1 MAGIEDLIEVYRG
14 ENLID
19 ILKNK
24 IVNPLDK
31 WNVLSKAK
39 EGRFVTTA
47 LNYAKDYAKKFPNVI
62 KSAKIKPQAIKIG
75 EKLFNKAH
83 FLQQD
88 YGAVV
93 GTDWYKKNY
102 GTLQIASRPTV
113 EKLKVNVLETLL
125 SNAKSLTPLAIKGL
139 QLLASLPAQAVLM
152 TLSPTKMGNGELRPE
167 DLEKLN
173 IDETN
178 YKLEQLIKDKED
190 TEKKDT
196 EKEDTEK
203 EEMAQ
208 GGVASMFRK
217 KLEDG
222 DLSPEIISQIES
234 YAATGL
240 DAPTIS
246 SLVGVSETQVNNVL
260 MSGSTSEVMPVEGD
274 EEIVETAEVTEEADP
289 LLNLFQQNDSLNNDQ
304 AITTLFAKEEPQG
317 IMAAKGGRIRFQGGG
332 RDGGYT
338 GPNMADIAGPVTS
351 SFTDDDDNR
360 QTYGATTQYSNFAE
374 YEDEKF
380 GYDDTNPL
388 QNLRPQQIKT
398 LEILDKYDSKIN
410 PKFKDK
416 WNDIKSAYTLG
427 NKVMNATTGVLGA
440 ISAISAVVGA
450 ISKEKAFN
458 EQLEKDIQTLKDMDI
473 ADFNPTVDTPIQ
485 TLEQLQVD
493 KLNSRINKND
503 KDEPDGIQPYIAPI
517 TLEVDTEFA
526 QGQGLGVNMRSALDK
541 IRANQARRN
550 GSVATGNIQ
559 DNQIMM
565 ANRGGLAGLFRVKNQ

>member
-1 MAGIEDLIEVYRG
+1 MNGI
-14 ENLID
+14 
-19 ILKNK
+19 KN
-24 IVNPLDK
+24 
-31 WNVLSKAK
+31 
-39 EGRFVTTA
+39 F
-47 LNYAKDYAKKFPNVI
+47 
-62 KSAKIKPQAIKIG
+62 
-75 EKLFNKAH
+75 
-83 FLQQD
+83 
-88 YGAVV
+88 
-93 GTDWYKKNY
+93 
-102 GTLQIASRPTV
+102 
-113 EKLKVNVLETLL
+113 
-125 SNAKSLTPLAIKGL
+125 
-139 QLLASLPAQAVLM
+139 
-152 TLSPTKMGNGELRPE
+152 
-167 DLEKLN
+167 
-173 IDETN
+173 
-178 YKLEQLIKDKED
+178 
-190 TEKKDT
+190 
-196 EKEDTEK
+196 
-203 EEMAQ
+203 
-208 GGVASMFRK
+208 FRK

-222 DLSPEIISQIES
+222 DLSPDQIAQIES

-240 DAPTIS
+240 DASTIS

-304 AITTLFAKEEPQG
+304 AITTLFAQQEPQG
-317 IMAAKGGRIRFQGGG
+317 IMAAKGGRIGFQGGG
-332 RDGGYT
+332 RDAGAGSGFGD
-338 GPNMADIAGPVTS
+338 GPSSSGDNDRPNIAEVSGPVTS

-374 YEDEKF
+374 YKDEKF
-380 GYDDTNPL
+380 GYDDTDPL
-388 QNLRPQQIKT
+388 RNLRPQQIKT
-398 LEILDKYDSKIN
+398 LEILDKYDNKIN
-410 PKFKDK
+410 PTFKDK
-416 WNDIKSAYTLG
+416 WNDIKNAYTLG

-458 EQLEKDIQTLKDMDI
+458 KQLEKDIQTLKDMDI

-503 KDEPDGIQPYIAPI
+503 NDEPDGIQPYIAPI
-517 TLEVDTEFA
+517 TLEVDTDFA

-541 IRANQARRN
+541 IRANQARRS

>member
-1 MAGIEDLIEVYRG
+1 MDGIR
-14 ENLID
+14 NL
-19 ILKNK
+19 
-24 IVNPLDK
+24 
-31 WNVLSKAK
+31 
-39 EGRFVTTA
+39 
-47 LNYAKDYAKKFPNVI
+47 
-62 KSAKIKPQAIKIG
+62 
-75 EKLFNKAH
+75 
-83 FLQQD
+83 
-88 YGAVV
+88 
-93 GTDWYKKNY
+93 
-102 GTLQIASRPTV
+102 
-113 EKLKVNVLETLL
+113 
-125 SNAKSLTPLAIKGL
+125 
-139 QLLASLPAQAVLM
+139 
-152 TLSPTKMGNGELRPE
+152 
-167 DLEKLN
+167 
-173 IDETN
+173 
-178 YKLEQLIKDKED
+178 
-190 TEKKDT
+190 
-196 EKEDTEK
+196 
-203 EEMAQ
+203 
-208 GGVASMFRK
+208 FRK

-234 YAATGL
+234 MAATGA
-240 DAPTIS
+240 DASTIS
-246 SLVGVSETQVNNVL
+246 ALVGVSEEQVNNVL

-332 RDGGYT
+332 RDAGKDSDFGSEDYGGDDGGYT